1 MPIGEIM
8 LAVAF
13 IMVFGAAAIA
23 LGWGRRSAHRYRDRV
38 SRHD

>member
-1 MPIGEIM
+1 MQISDIM

-23 LGWGRRSAHRYRDRV
+23 LGWGRGPTHRYRDRA
-38 SRHD
+38 SRRD